1 MGNFNI
7 NVDRPKLT
15 TEEIAA
21 KQNFD
26 AVLSKYKQATI
37 PVYKKPW
44 FWGAGGLAS
53 IGLATIVSLNL
64 INGQTEN
71 KEVKT
76 QLATEFPPD
85 TECIKPPVKG
95 ENVPFNTYQVNPQKD
110 EKIVLTS
117 GTTVTIPKGS
127 LEPANANE
135 KVDIQI
141 REFRDKASAFV
152 AGIPMDYE
160 KDKAFE
166 SAGMIEIRG
175 TQDKQVV
182 TINEDKPIKI
192 DLVPT
197 QDPSQ
202 FAFWKLNEDKKDWEN
217 YPVTLNTK
225 SEVTTTALNPKEVKI
240 QEQKLKKEIATSKQE
255 ILKVEQEIKNL
266 ATPSKEEYKLPDL
279 SHQRFDLAFDKKE
292 YPELA
297 KFENLVF
304 EVVPA
309 SGYDKSFTK
318 KNWSEVE
325 LLKEKNKYQMLFKK
339 SDENFKIEVRPVVEG
354 KELKVAEKNFDEAMT
369 DYKTTKSKLEIEKNI
384 FLKAQVEN
392 EKRLAEL
399 LEKAMEIPV
408 QDALSSNN
416 TTNQRSINESNNLLA
431 YTNTL
436 SFQTTRWGVFNCD
449 RPISYP
455 EPSLGEIAF
464 LWKGSHTA
472 KFRQIVVFN
481 LEKNNRYVYGTYL
494 QPISN
499 FGVHR
504 KDDLVIIGIDYE
516 GNLGYVELKN
526 RSSQESITRLE
537 FNKKDKSENSLD
549 LLKKLLNETTN
560 VS

>member
-76 QLATEFPPD
+76 QVATELPPD

-217 YPVTLNTK
+217 YPVTLTSK
-225 SEVTTTALNPKEVKI
+225 SEVKPTALNPKELKI
-240 QEQKLKKEIATSKQE
+240 QEQNLKNEIATTKQE
-255 ILKVEQEIKNL
+255 IVKVEQEIKNL
-266 ATPSKEEYKLPDL
+266 ATPTKEEYKLPDL

-325 LLKEKNKYQMLFKK
+325 LLKEKSKYQMLFKK
-339 SDENFKIEVRPVVEG
+339 ADENFKIEVRPVVEG
-354 KELKVAEKNFDEAMT
+354 KELKVAEKNFDEAMI
-369 DYKTTKSKLEIEKNI
+369 DYKTTKSKLETEKNI

-399 LEKAMEIPV
+399 LDKAMEVPV
-408 QDALSSNN
+408 QEALNSNN
-416 TTNQRSINESNNLLA
+416 NTIQKSLNESNNLLT
-431 YTNTL
+431 YSNTL
-436 SFQTTRWGVFNCD
+436 SFQTTKWGVFNCD

-455 EPSLGEIAF
+455 EPSSDEIAF

-481 LEKNNRYVYGTYL
+481 LVKNNRYVYGTYM

-504 KDDLVIIGIDYE
+504 KDDLVIIGIDYD

-537 FNKKDKSENSLD
+537 FNKKEKSENSLD